1 MWDCGDTLL
10 YFFKSIIS
18 SSNSFILSNLN
29 LNWVEQFYGL
39 LQRPEYRIQFIS
51 YLRRFSASCLLS
63 IITSVDSL
71 RESLHQKLNAWRAL
85 ALIMHPSPYFSSIVS
100 SFLSSCF
107 SPSSSSFDVTWKLV
121 VTRSLLLVDWDG
133 QLSVFYRMELI
144 IFKALH
150 VPSKHI
156 RACIIGTLILWL

>member
-29 LNWVEQFYGL
+29 LNRVEQFYDL
-39 LQRPEYRIQFIS
+39 LVLQRPEYRIQFIC
-51 YLRRFSASCLLS
+51 YLRRFSASYFVS

-85 ALIMHPSPYFSSIVS
+85 ALIVHPSPYFSSIVS
-100 SFLSSCF
+100 SFLSYHSRRVF
-107 SPSSSSFDVTWKLV
+107 
-121 VTRSLLLVDWDG
+121 RHRLLL
-133 QLSVFYRMELI
+133 LM
-144 IFKALH
+144 
-150 VPSKHI
+150 
-156 RACIIGTLILWL
+156 